1 MKKTFIAL
9 IFLTSSTLLNA
20 TKEVKAKI
28 YYDIDNKRVLVILID
43 SKNQIDKEKCE
54 QYIVSE
60 DGKKI
65 LEIISKNHKGRVY
78 LSFICNQEIT
88 ERR

>member
-1 MKKTFIAL
+1 MKKIL
-9 IFLTSSTLLNA
+9 ITTLLLSVSTLLNA

-28 YYDIDNKRVLVILID
+28 YYDIDNKRVLVILTD
-43 SKNQIDKEKCE
+43 SKNQVDREKCE
-54 QYIVSE
+54 QYIVSQ

>member
-65 LEIISKNHKGRVY
+65 LEIISKNQKGRVY